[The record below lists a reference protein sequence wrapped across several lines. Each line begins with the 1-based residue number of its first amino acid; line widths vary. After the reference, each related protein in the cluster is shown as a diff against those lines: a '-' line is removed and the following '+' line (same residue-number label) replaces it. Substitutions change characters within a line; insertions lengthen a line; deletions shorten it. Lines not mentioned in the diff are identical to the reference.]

1 MDTSKRIQNDK
12 FGKIRKTKLEQVNIK
27 MMAKDLS
34 FQKAADQKCLRD
46 ELYNAQLIA
55 WG

>member
-1 MDTSKRIQNDK
+1 MNTSKRIQSHK
-12 FGKIRKTKLEQVNIK
+12 FDKIRKTKLEQVNIK
-27 MMAKDLS
+27 MLARDLS